1 MPAELSARTIA
12 ALPSRRSPYWVAPNL
27 YVNKAKAPGFWLM
40 LYASPVRG
48 RRVEM
53 GLGSI
58 DLVPLRQVK
67 TEVLEYRLQIARGR
81 CPLTERQAVQDARK
95 MVGHRPRERGPHSF
109 VEAAEAFIA
118 AHRPSWSNPK
128 HALQWESSLAT
139 YAYPTIGHLPVSRI
153 GVDEVLQVLEPIWVE
168 KTETASRVRGRI
180 ESVIDYARSRK
191 WIVGGDNPARW
202 RGHLENLLP
211 KKSKVSPVK
220 HQAAMDWRAL
230 PRFYQAL
237 SRDRGAGALALR
249 YVIVNAL
256 RSGEGR
262 LTVVGEIDRERRLH
276 SIPGVRTKTRTELR
290 VPLSDEALRILDEA
304 EQRRSCEFL
313 FSGRRVGKP
322 LSSMAM
328 LEVLRTK
335 VGASA
340 VVHGFRSS
348 FRDWAAE
355 HGVDREISEMILGH
369 SLGPV
374 EGAYWRSDVIERRRV
389 VLNAWAAFLTT
400 PATAAEVVDFEE
412 GVRRAG

>member
-1 MPAELSARTIA
+1 
-12 ALPSRRSPYWVAPNL
+12 
-27 YVNKAKAPGFWLM
+27 
-40 LYASPVRG
+40 
-48 RRVEM
+48 
-53 GLGSI
+53 
-58 DLVPLRQVK
+58 
-67 TEVLEYRLQIARGR
+67 
-81 CPLTERQAVQDARK
+81 
-95 MVGHRPRERGPHSF
+95 
-109 VEAAEAFIA
+109 
-118 AHRPSWSNPK
+118 
-128 HALQWESSLAT
+128 
-139 YAYPTIGHLPVSRI
+139 
-153 GVDEVLQVLEPIWVE
+153 
-168 KTETASRVRGRI
+168 
-180 ESVIDYARSRK
+180 
-191 WIVGGDNPARW
+191 
-202 RGHLENLLP
+202 
-211 KKSKVSPVK
+211 
-220 HQAAMDWRAL
+220 MDWRAL